1 VQPDSGAQAHA
12 ADHCHAGG
20 TAIGGTVIWN
30 PPGCPS
36 PVRLLSDYTRRPL
49 AVAIYAVAFIA
60 AMQLQ
65 RLIWLDVTRPAADL
79 CRIAPLTLAAR
90 EVRAGLLGA
99 AQRA

>member
-1 VQPDSGAQAHA
+1 
-12 ADHCHAGG
+12 
-20 TAIGGTVIWN
+20 
-30 PPGCPS
+30 
-36 PVRLLSDYTRRPL
+36 
-49 AVAIYAVAFIA
+49 VAIYAVAFIA